1 MVLTVEMLTHL
12 SSIYRETVI
21 FLSRICFKS
30 SVITLGEIVNVHD
43 DFSHYFSGFY
53 EHRRFLFGG
62 WLFFWYLIVCHVLNL
77 FLSFMYFVF
86 QIKKIILVNRLEA
99 TVKHV
104 CVRWRLLAWQ
114 QV

>member
-1 MVLTVEMLTHL
+1 MFMMILVTTSLVSMN
-12 SSIYRETVI
+12 IGG
-21 FLSRICFKS
+21 FC
-30 SVITLGEIVNVHD
+30 LGV
-43 DFSHYFSGFY
+43 GF
-53 EHRRFLFGG
+53 
-62 WLFFWYLIVCHVLNL
+62 FFWYLIVCHVLNL